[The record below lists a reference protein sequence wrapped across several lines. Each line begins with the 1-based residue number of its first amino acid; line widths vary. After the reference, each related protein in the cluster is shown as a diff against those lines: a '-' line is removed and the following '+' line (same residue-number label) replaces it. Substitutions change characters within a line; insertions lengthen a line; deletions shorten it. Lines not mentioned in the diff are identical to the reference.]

1 MKAIRLHEF
10 GSPDTLRYE
19 DIDPPSIG
27 CSDVLIR
34 VVAASVNPIDCKI
47 RSGAM
52 KGALRRPPPVVVGWD
67 AAGVVESV
75 GEAVT
80 RFQPGDAVYTYPEF
94 ARGGTYAEFVAV
106 EEAQVAIKPRTI
118 PFSSADSLPMAG
130 QAAWTAIN
138 KTGELAAGQTVLIH
152 GAAGSLGAIAV
163 QLARNLGA
171 RVIATASGESLDLV
185 RSLGAEEI
193 LDYRTPG
200 FLHGVR
206 GVDLVVDTIGGA
218 TQEASWGVLK
228 PGGLLVATAVPP
240 PPGRA
245 DAEGVRAAFL
255 FTEPSGST
263 LEQIARLVDAGKLR
277 PMIAHEMALS
287 EAARAHALVE
297 SRQSKGKIVL
307 HFGARSGRDT
317 EQPCNKLRPARGPW
331 EGRID
336 HEEKRQAAHRA
347 PALSRRS
354 DHRRRRRG
362 TLRPA
367 GGAPRSGTAPD
378 HAR

>member
-10 GSPDTLRYE
+10 GPPNTLRYE
-19 DIDPPSIG
+19 DTDPPPIG
-27 CSDVLIR
+27 RSDVLIR

-52 KGALRRPPPVVVGWD
+52 KGALRRPPPVVIGWD

-80 RFQPGDAVYTYPEF
+80 RLQPGDAVYTYPEF

-106 EEAQVAIKPRTI
+106 DEAQVALKPRTI
-118 PFSSADSLPMAG
+118 PFSGAAALPMAG
-130 QAAWTAIN
+130 QAAWTAVV
-138 KTGELAAGQTVLIH
+138 KTGELTAGQTVLVH

-185 RSLGAEEI
+185 RSLGADEV

-200 FLHGVR
+200 LLRALHDI
-206 GVDLVVDTIGGA
+206 DLVVDTIGGA
-218 TQEASWGVLK
+218 TQEASWAVLK
-228 PGGLLVATAVPP
+228 PGGLLVATAAPP

-245 DAEGVRAAFL
+245 DAAGARAAFI

-263 LEQIARLVDAGKLR
+263 LEEIASLVDAGKLR
-277 PMIAHEMALS
+277 PIVAHEMALS
-287 EAARAHALVE
+287 EAGRAHALVE

-307 HFGARSGRDT
+307 HV
-317 EQPCNKLRPARGPW
+317 
-331 EGRID
+331 
-336 HEEKRQAAHRA
+336 
-347 PALSRRS
+347 
-354 DHRRRRRG
+354 
-362 TLRPA
+362 
-367 GGAPRSGTAPD
+367 GAP
-378 HAR
+378 